1 MQQQPIPAL
10 STGRRRDCRNT
21 AASGSYTRDGAW
33 QLLNLPSKYGAV
45 GAEVA
50 DNEPTEPSAPV
61 DLWHVAPER
70 REEATRARFA
80 GGEIDG

>member
-61 DLWHVAPER
+61 DR